1 MSFICIKDDNKKAVW
16 LRKEDIVS
24 MAWDKGREELI
35 ILREGLDENNEYDE
49 WEFEG
54 FTQQEYAKLIQQL

>member
-1 MSFICIKDDNKKAVW
+1 MSFICIKDDSKKAVW

-49 WEFEG
+49 WVFEH

>member
-1 MSFICIKDDNKKAVW
+1 MSFICIKDDSKKAVW

-49 WEFEG
+49 WVFEN